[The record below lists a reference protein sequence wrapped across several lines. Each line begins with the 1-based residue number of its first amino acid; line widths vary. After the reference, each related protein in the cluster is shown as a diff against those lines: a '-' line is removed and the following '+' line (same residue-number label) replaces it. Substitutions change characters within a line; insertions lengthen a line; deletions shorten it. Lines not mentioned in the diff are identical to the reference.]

1 MQKSAGEYWGE
12 AVIQIPSKK
21 MCSALIYSDYKVIKV
36 AVQLKG
42 LRLAASFQLDAED
55 VMMSL
60 LSSLFWNMHSHFF
73 FFFFK
78 FYSV

>member
-1 MQKSAGEYWGE
+1 
-12 AVIQIPSKK
+12 

-55 VMMSL
+55 VMMSF
-60 LSSLFWNMHSHFF
+60 LSS
-73 FFFFK
+73 
-78 FYSV
+78 